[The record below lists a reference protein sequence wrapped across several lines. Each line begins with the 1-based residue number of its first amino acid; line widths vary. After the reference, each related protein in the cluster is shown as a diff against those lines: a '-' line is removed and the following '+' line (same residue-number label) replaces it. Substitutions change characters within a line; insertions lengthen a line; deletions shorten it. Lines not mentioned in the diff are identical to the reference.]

1 MKHSPQEIRIGLD
14 PGSSL
19 TKVVYALGDNLNYFW
34 MEPEV
39 LALPVKPTDTG
50 TVDFC
55 ADPEHQAW
63 LKLPEDENYYA
74 VGQLAYQFKAIARLD
89 KLKYEQALYKI
100 LAAIGT
106 IIQREKI
113 TSKFSVKLATV
124 LPYAEFRNRAQL
136 NQQITRALKEF
147 EFRGQKIKGSLDDF
161 FCSPEGGGHAWKL
174 VQQHGQ
180 AWFKKRDVVIL
191 MVGHRDISCLTFS
204 HGTVDPNHSKTTALG
219 FTELLKRIV
228 HRTAGLDEAIAPIIF
243 QIGTDYKPDNP
254 LIRAL
259 VRSTQEANVERE
271 IQEICYAIQVARQ
284 EYGSLLKNWLDMTL
298 PSSLETL
305 VIGGGAGFYLQDEL
319 TQFVSWAKPTW
330 SEPLNID
337 ADDGKLLSHR
347 MADIVYLF
355 ESCLAQHPQAV

>member
-1 MKHSPQEIRIGLD
+1 
-14 PGSSL
+14 
-19 TKVVYALGDNLNYFW
+19 
-34 MEPEV
+34 
-39 LALPVKPTDTG
+39 
-50 TVDFC
+50 
-55 ADPEHQAW
+55 
-63 LKLPEDENYYA
+63 
-74 VGQLAYQFKAIARLD
+74 
-89 KLKYEQALYKI
+89 
-100 LAAIGT
+100 
-106 IIQREKI
+106 
-113 TSKFSVKLATV
+113 
-124 LPYAEFRNRAQL
+124 
-136 NQQITRALKEF
+136 
-147 EFRGQKIKGSLDDF
+147 
-161 FCSPEGGGHAWKL
+161 
-174 VQQHGQ
+174 
-180 AWFKKRDVVIL
+180 
-191 MVGHRDISCLTFS
+191 
-204 HGTVDPNHSKTTALG
+204 
-219 FTELLKRIV
+219 
-228 HRTAGLDEAIAPIIF
+228 
-243 QIGTDYKPDNP
+243 